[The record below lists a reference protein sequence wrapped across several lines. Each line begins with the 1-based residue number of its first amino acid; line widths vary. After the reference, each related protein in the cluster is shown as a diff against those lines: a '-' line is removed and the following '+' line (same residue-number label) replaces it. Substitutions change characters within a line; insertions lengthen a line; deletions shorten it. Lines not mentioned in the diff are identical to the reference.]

1 MVWAR
6 GPKKISHFTKSSSG
20 VVLRSLDGVLLLCC
34 WRSFL
39 IYLGGVFAWVGA
51 CFVVLHIT
59 LLFVALLEPRFYVP
73 RRFFAC
79 LSVSFLLQL
88 YSTKDGKK
96 KESCTALLER
106 AHSEEK
112 ISHKRLI
119 CKVLILQTCQ
129 SAYFWLLDNVYKR
142 MHDLDHHSL
151 ALEKSRS
158 LLLCKATDVESF
170 IRLSRSIF
178 LYAS

>member
-6 GPKKISHFTKSSSG
+6 EPKKKISHFTKRSSG
-20 VVLRSLDGVLLLCC
+20 VVLRSWDGVLLSCC

-79 LSVSFLLQL
+79 LSVCFLLQL

-96 KESCTALLER
+96 ELCTALLER
-106 AHSEEK
+106 PYSEEK
-112 ISHKRLI
+112 IPHKRLI
-119 CKVLILQTCQ
+119 CKVLILQTYQ
-129 SAYFWLLDNVYKR
+129 SACFWLLDNVYKK

-151 ALEKSRS
+151 ALEKSHS

-170 IRLSRSIF
+170 IELSRSIF